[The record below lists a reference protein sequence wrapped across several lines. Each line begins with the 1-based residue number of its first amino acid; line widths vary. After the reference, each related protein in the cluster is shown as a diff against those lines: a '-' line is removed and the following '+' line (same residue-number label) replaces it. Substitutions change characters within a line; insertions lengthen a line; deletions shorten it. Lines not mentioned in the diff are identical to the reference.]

1 MLRRF
6 LAYFTPANL
15 ARIFPEEQDTAAAE
29 PKAEEPL
36 EIQIEQQI
44 QRTHNGVDQ
53 YVSATEQALRLCIEK
68 GSMKET
74 DKFVIDTRKHLI
86 EVMTIAKEMK

>member
-15 ARIFPEEQDTAAAE
+15 ARIFPQVDEAEQ
-29 PKAEEPL
+29 KAEEPL
-36 EIQIEQQI
+36 EI
-44 QRTHNGVDQ
+44 RTHRDVDE
-53 YVSATEQALRLCIEK
+53 YVSATEQALRLCIQK

-74 DKFVIDTRKHLI
+74 DKFVMDTRKHLI